1 MNPTVTLRLTAD
13 NSRLV
18 PVTRQS
24 REEVAQLG
32 KASAAMGQQARAGAA
47 GVASLGNASDQAA
60 RKVSAMGAV
69 VNVAR
74 TAVAGVVGAQAVAS
88 VVKLSDEY
96 ANISGRLKLATDGHK
111 AFAQAQSE
119 VFNISQRTSTAL
131 ESTATLYARLAQS
144 TAEYGI
150 SQQRQLALT
159 ESINRTFTISGASA
173 VAASNT
179 ITQFTQALAG
189 GVLRAEEFNSVI
201 ENSPRLA
208 QALADG
214 LGVGMGE
221 LRKMVNDGKVSID
234 KIVGALE
241 NQSATI
247 QAEFN
252 QMPLTVERAM
262 VQLRNS
268 VTRYIGEASQ
278 ELGAGSGLAE
288 GVAFLAQN
296 MEAVGQAANV
306 LAVAFGGKL
315 VANILQATAA
325 KIASAAASRELARQ
339 ELVAARAAEVQ
350 AAGQLSMARAGMSA
364 AGGVAAAEQALAQA
378 QLRTAAAAEGASVAL
393 TAKAAAMRGLNV
405 AMSAFGGP
413 VGLAITALSLFVLWL
428 RNSEQE
434 AKELS
439 KTVTAGFQAA
449 IGTLQGFNQ
458 ETANASFANLA
469 GSIETL
475 DKAGQEVDK
484 LRGRYSDLVSA
495 KNAWM
500 ARTGNTPP
508 GFDKDLQTAANALDA
523 ARVRQEQ
530 LTAGYERSIDVAA
543 DLVLKSAGITNATNA
558 QRASLE
564 ELLKRQATSGQ
575 TLQQNMPLLTKWA
588 TEQFNV
594 DTANRLASA
603 SFDKVASAAQASGAA
618 IKAALQSVNEGL
630 DKQINSL
637 QLQLIEQTQGKA
649 ARMRA
654 EFITAA
660 AAQGL
665 DPTSSDYQKLRAKN
679 EQAIAL
685 TLSIERQ
692 TKATQAATKADTD
705 ADRKAEEA
713 KRKRDQLI
721 ETQARYTAEAAL
733 TSAELRGPLA
743 AAQERQKQREAEL
756 DKELAKGNIT
766 QAARNDLV
774 KASTAELAKQTQ
786 ELNRRQQAPQAL
798 LGDMSAELQVLG
810 LLGDA
815 RERAQR
821 QMRAEHDMRQAINE
835 ANEAGAGINA
845 EMTQSLVNQAA
856 AYAGLSIQVERN
868 AGYLE
873 ELARVGG
880 DTVGG
885 IADLLID
892 AFDDGLDQSKSFF
905 DQLKDIFKRGWRDL
919 ARTVMEQNFVRP
931 MQDMFNQMLSKGTS
945 SLFGGGTG
953 GSWMNTL
960 SGLFGKGGGNW
971 LGTLSGLFGKGVG
984 ANAAASAGSLMNFGN
999 VGNLAGV
1006 AGANSGLLTGASGA
1020 GAGSAAG
1027 AGTTAGAGAAA
1038 GVGAIPIAGW
1048 IAAGMML
1055 NSSFYKQG
1063 WRMDGQ
1069 ATDMTETLLKSTAKG
1084 NFLGPVLG
1092 TMTMGIG
1099 AVDRLLKSFGMSSSF
1114 ASLISGSAL
1123 WTRAFGRQAPK
1134 VTGQGIEG
1142 SYGFDGFSGRSYAD
1156 IKQKG
1161 GWFRSDK
1168 KWTQYGDVDPGI
1180 SQLFSSAAAQVKS
1193 GVSELAKQL
1202 GMDVS
1207 GHLANVRVDI
1217 GKLQLDADPEKA
1229 KAQLEDAVNKMVANL
1244 SGEAVKALGLSS
1256 LLDKGFE
1263 ATDIM
1268 GAAAGAVA
1276 LTNGSVEQLS
1286 ATLDVF
1292 QRMAKESGRTL
1303 TEQTEAMAS
1312 AAKSY
1317 AEVAASAQEDVATA
1331 GLSSFAKSM
1340 LSIRREEQ
1348 QRIATLKEQAKALGG
1363 LSARES
1369 DLMAVRQAAEQ
1380 KANDLVKSLQSEL
1393 VDLALGRVN
1402 DQIERLGGSAEGA
1415 SDKLGD
1421 FLNSLRMSDTLS
1433 VNTDA
1438 QKRSTASDLMNSA
1451 AAAGN
1456 VDSFI
1461 TYAQRF
1467 LEVSR
1472 AMNASGSRYQAD
1484 YAEVMRMAQ
1493 QFGADG
1499 SASSLE
1505 QLYAQREALQAQQ
1518 EAAARLDRAQ
1528 RIAQG
1533 VADLAG
1539 VKGGDPLEIL
1549 RNTTGMTPED
1559 LAKDLGLSIAELSEY
1574 LTAQNTDLSDLA
1586 EILNDLP
1593 TRIAMAMVAALR
1605 GETLPTA
1612 SFSGRN
1618 SSAPGELTS
1627 PGYGPSEPLL
1637 VEIRD
1642 GIRALGRSTE
1652 QRALNDL

>member
-47 GVASLGNASDQAA
+47 GVSSLGNASDQAA

-111 AFAQAQSE
+111 AFTQAQSE

-221 LRKMVNDGKVSID
+221 LRKMVNDGQVSID

-364 AGGVAAAEQALAQA
+364 AGGVAAAEQALAAA
-378 QLRTAAAAEGASVAL
+378 QLRTAAAAQGASVAL

-428 RNSEQE
+428 RNSDKE

-484 LRGRYSDLVSA
+484 LRARYADLVRT
-495 KNAWM
+495 KNMWV

-508 GFDKDLQTAANALDA
+508 GFEKDLRSAANALDS

-543 DLVLKSAGITNATNA
+543 DLVLKSAGITNATNT

-630 DKQINSL
+630 DKQINTL

-660 AAQGL
+660 TAQGL
-665 DPTSSDYQKLRAKN
+665 DPTSADYQKLRAKN

-705 ADRKAEEA
+705 SERKAEEA
-713 KRKRDQLI
+713 KRKREQLI

-733 TSAELRGPLA
+733 TAAELRGPLA

-960 SGLFGKGGGNW
+960 SGLFGKGDSNW

-1006 AGANSGLLTGASGA
+1006 AGANSGILTGAGAASSAAGAGA
-1020 GAGSAAG
+1020 GAGSGALAG
-1027 AGTTAGAGAAA
+1027 LT
-1038 GVGAIPIAGW
+1038 AIPIAGW

-1063 WRMDGQ
+1063 WNMDGQ
-1069 ATDMTETLLKSTAKG
+1069 TTDMTETLFKSTAKG

-1092 TMTMGIG
+1092 TMTAGIG
-1099 AVDRLLKSFGMSSSF
+1099 AVDRLLKGFGLGSSA

-1123 WTRAFGRQAPK
+1123 WSRAFGRQAPK

-1256 LLDKGFE
+1256 LMDKGFE
-1263 ATDIM
+1263 AADIM
-1268 GAAAGAVA
+1268 GAAAGAVG
-1276 LTNGSVEQLS
+1276 LTNGSVEELS

-1317 AEVAASAQEDVATA
+1317 SEVAASAQEDVATA

-1340 LSIRREEQ
+1340 LSVRREEQ
-1348 QRIATLKEQAKALGG
+1348 QRIATLKEQARALGG

-1393 VDLALGRVN
+1393 VDLALSRVN
-1402 DQIERLGGSAEGA
+1402 DQIQRLGGSAEGA

-1421 FLNSLRMSDTLS
+1421 FLNSLRLSDTLS

-1438 QKRSTASDLMNSA
+1438 QKRSTASDLMKSA
-1451 AAAGN
+1451 AASGN

-1499 SASSLE
+1499 SANSLE

>member
-24 REEVAQLG
+24 REEVVQLG
-32 KASAAMGQQARAGAA
+32 KATAAMGQQARAGAA
-47 GVASLGNASDQAA
+47 GVTSLGNASDQAT

-74 TAVAGVVGAQAVAS
+74 TAVAGVVGAQALAS

-96 ANISGRLKLATDGHK
+96 SNISGRLKLATDGHK
-111 AFAQAQSE
+111 AFALAQSE
-119 VFNISQRTSTAL
+119 VFNVSQRTSTAL
-131 ESTATLYARLAQS
+131 ESTATLYARLSQS
-144 TAEYGI
+144 TKEYGI

-159 ESINRTFTISGASA
+159 ESINRTFAISGAST

-189 GVLRAEEFNSVI
+189 GVLRAEEYNSVI

-214 LGVGMGE
+214 LGVSAGE
-221 LRKMVNDGKVSID
+221 LRKMVNDGAVSID

-252 QMPLTVERAM
+252 QIPLTVERAM

-278 ELGAGSGLAE
+278 ELGAGSGLAQ

-315 VANILQATAA
+315 VANVLQATAA

-350 AAGQLSMARAGMSA
+350 AAGQLSLARAGMSA
-364 AGGVAAAEQALAQA
+364 AGGTVAAEQALAAA
-378 QLRTAAAAEGASVAL
+378 QLRTAAAAQGASVAL

-405 AMSAFGGP
+405 AMGAFGGP

-428 RNSEQE
+428 RNSDKE

-475 DKAGQEVDK
+475 DKAGEEVDK
-484 LRGRYSDLVSA
+484 LRGRYADLVSA
-495 KNAWM
+495 KNMWM

-508 GFDKDLQTAANALDA
+508 GFDKDLQSAANALDS

-543 DLVLKSAGITNATNA
+543 DLVLKSAGITNATNT

-630 DKQINSL
+630 DKQINTL

-654 EFITAA
+654 EFITNA

-665 DPTSSDYQKLRAKN
+665 DPTSADYQKLRAKN

-705 ADRKAEEA
+705 SERKAEEA

-733 TSAELRGPLA
+733 TAAELRGPLA

-774 KASTAELAKQTQ
+774 KASAAELAKQTQ

-798 LGDMSAELQVLG
+798 LGDMSTELQVLG

-856 AYAGLSIQVERN
+856 AYADLSIQVERN

-885 IADLLID
+885 ISDLLVD
-892 AFDDGLDQSKSFF
+892 AFSDGLDESKSFF

-945 SLFGGGTG
+945 SLFSGGNGGGN
-953 GSWMNTL
+953 WL
-960 SGLFGKGGGNW
+960 SSIAGLFGKGGGMA
-971 LGTLSGLFGKGVG
+971 SGAG
-984 ANAAASAGSLMNFGN
+984 AAANSWAGSMMGFGN
-999 VGNLAGV
+999 VGNLAGI
-1006 AGANSGLLTGASGA
+1006 AGANSGILTGAGAASSAAGAGA
-1020 GAGSAAG
+1020 GAGSGALAG
-1027 AGTTAGAGAAA
+1027 LT
-1038 GVGAIPIAGW
+1038 AIPIAGW

-1063 WRMDGQ
+1063 WNMDGQ
-1069 ATDMTETLLKSTAKG
+1069 TTDMTETLFKSTAKG

-1092 TMTMGIG
+1092 TMTAGIG
-1099 AVDRLLKSFGMSSSF
+1099 AVDRLLKGIGLGSSA

-1123 WTRAFGRQAPK
+1123 WSRAFGRQAPK

-1256 LLDKGFE
+1256 LMDKGFE

-1268 GAAAGAVA
+1268 GAAAGAVG
-1276 LTNGSVEQLS
+1276 LTNGSVEELS

-1393 VDLALGRVN
+1393 VDLALNRVN
-1402 DQIERLGGSAEGA
+1402 DQIQRLGGSAEGA

-1421 FLNSLRMSDTLS
+1421 FLNSLRLSDTLS

-1438 QKRSTASDLMNSA
+1438 QKRSTASDLMSSA
-1451 AAAGN
+1451 AASGN

-1499 SASSLE
+1499 SANSLE

-1593 TRIAMAMVAALR
+1593 TRIAQAMVAALR
-1605 GETLPTA
+1605 GEALPTA
-1612 SFSGRN
+1612 SFSGRS
-1618 SSAPGELTS
+1618 SSAPGEMTS

>member
-1 MNPTVTLRLTAD
+1 M
-13 NSRLV
+13 

-47 GVASLGNASDQAA
+47 GVSSLGNASDQAA

-74 TAVAGVVGAQAVAS
+74 SAVAGVVGAQAVAS

-111 AFAQAQSE
+111 AFTQAQSE

-221 LRKMVNDGKVSID
+221 LRKMVNDGQVSID

-325 KIASAAASRELARQ
+325 KIASAASSRELARQ

-475 DKAGQEVDK
+475 DKAGQEVEK
-484 LRGRYSDLVSA
+484 LRGRYSDLLSA
-495 KNAWM
+495 RNAWM
-500 ARTGNTPP
+500 ARSGNTPP
-508 GFDKDLQTAANALDA
+508 GFEKDLQAAANALDA

-543 DLVLKSAGITNATNA
+543 DLVLKSAGITNATNT
-558 QRASLE
+558 QRGSLE

-654 EFITAA
+654 EFITSA

-705 ADRKAEEA
+705 AARKAEEA

-733 TSAELRGPLA
+733 TAAELRGPLA
-743 AAQERQKQREAEL
+743 AAQERQRQREAEL

-845 EMTQSLVNQAA
+845 QMTQSLVNQAA
-856 AYAGLSIQVERN
+856 AYAGLSVQVERN

-880 DTVGG
+880 DTAGG
-885 IADLLID
+885 ISDLLVD
-892 AFDDGLDQSKSFF
+892 AFSEGLDQSKSFF

-945 SLFGGGTG
+945 GLFGGGGAG
-953 GSWMNTL
+953 GSWLNNL
-960 SGLFGKGGGNW
+960 SSLFGKGGGNW
-971 LGTLSGLFGKGVG
+971 LSTLSGLFGKGVG
-984 ANAAASAGSLMNFGN
+984 ANAAASAGSMMGFGN
-999 VGNLAGV
+999 VGNLAGI

-1020 GAGSAAG
+1020 TAGTAAG

-1069 ATDMTETLLKSTAKG
+1069 TTDMTETLFKSTAKG

-1092 TMTMGIG
+1092 TMTAGIG
-1099 AVDRLLKSFGMSSSF
+1099 AVDRLLKGIGLSGSL

-1180 SQLFSSAAAQVKS
+1180 SRLFSSAAAQVKS

-1207 GHLANVRVDI
+1207 GQLANVRVDI

-1268 GAAAGAVA
+1268 SAAAGAVG

-1303 TEQTEAMAS
+1303 TEQTEAMAG

-1380 KANDLVKSLQSEL
+1380 KANDLAKSLQSEL

-1438 QKRSTASDLMNSA
+1438 QKRSTASDLMSSA
-1451 AAAGN
+1451 AASGN

-1499 SASSLE
+1499 SANSLE

-1574 LTAQNTDLSDLA
+1574 LTAQNTDLGDLA

-1593 TRIAMAMVAALR
+1593 TRIAQAMVAALR

>member
-1 MNPTVTLRLTAD
+1 
-13 NSRLV
+13 
-18 PVTRQS
+18 
-24 REEVAQLG
+24 
-32 KASAAMGQQARAGAA
+32 
-47 GVASLGNASDQAA
+47 
-60 RKVSAMGAV
+60 MGAV

-111 AFAQAQSE
+111 AFTQAQSE

-221 LRKMVNDGKVSID
+221 LRKMVNDGQVSID

-364 AGGVAAAEQALAQA
+364 AGGVAAAEQALAAA
-378 QLRTAAAAEGASVAL
+378 QLRTAAAAQGASVAL

-428 RNSEQE
+428 RNSDRE

-484 LRGRYSDLVSA
+484 LRARYADLVRT
-495 KNAWM
+495 KNMWV

-508 GFDKDLQTAANALDA
+508 GFEKDLRSAANALDS

-543 DLVLKSAGITNATNA
+543 DLVLKSAGITNATNT

-630 DKQINSL
+630 DKQINTL

-654 EFITAA
+654 EFIAA
-660 AAQGL
+660 ATAQGL
-665 DPTSSDYQKLRAKN
+665 DPTSADYQKLRAKN

-705 ADRKAEEA
+705 SERKAEEA
-713 KRKRDQLI
+713 KRKREQLI

-733 TSAELRGPLA
+733 TAAELRGPLA

-856 AYAGLSIQVERN
+856 AYAGLSIQVGRN

-960 SGLFGKGGGNW
+960 SGLFGKGDSSW

-1006 AGANSGLLTGASGA
+1006 AGANSGILTGAGAASSAAGAGA
-1020 GAGSAAG
+1020 GAGSGALAG
-1027 AGTTAGAGAAA
+1027 LT
-1038 GVGAIPIAGW
+1038 AIPIAGW

-1063 WRMDGQ
+1063 WNMDGQ
-1069 ATDMTETLLKSTAKG
+1069 TTDMTETLFKSTAKG

-1092 TMTMGIG
+1092 TMTAGIG
-1099 AVDRLLKSFGMSSSF
+1099 AVDRLLKGFGLGSSA

-1123 WTRAFGRQAPK
+1123 WSRAFGRQAPK

-1256 LLDKGFE
+1256 LMDKGFE

-1268 GAAAGAVA
+1268 GAAAGAVG
-1276 LTNGSVEQLS
+1276 LTNGSVEELS

-1317 AEVAASAQEDVATA
+1317 SEVAASAQEDVATA

-1340 LSIRREEQ
+1340 LSVRREEQ
-1348 QRIATLKEQAKALGG
+1348 QRIATLKEQARALGG

-1393 VDLALGRVN
+1393 VDLALSRVN
-1402 DQIERLGGSAEGA
+1402 DQIQRLGGSAEGA

-1421 FLNSLRMSDTLS
+1421 FLNSLRLSDTLS

-1438 QKRSTASDLMNSA
+1438 QKRSTASDLMKSA
-1451 AAAGN
+1451 AASGN

-1499 SASSLE
+1499 SANSLE

>member
-1 MNPTVTLRLTAD
+1 
-13 NSRLV
+13 
-18 PVTRQS
+18 
-24 REEVAQLG
+24 
-32 KASAAMGQQARAGAA
+32 
-47 GVASLGNASDQAA
+47 
-60 RKVSAMGAV
+60 MGAV

-74 TAVAGVVGAQAVAS
+74 SAVAGVVGAQAVAS

-111 AFAQAQSE
+111 AFTQAQSE

-221 LRKMVNDGKVSID
+221 LRKMVNDGQVSID

-278 ELGAGSGLAE
+278 ELGAGSGLAQ

-364 AGGVAAAEQALAQA
+364 AGGVAAAEQALAAA
-378 QLRTAAAAEGASVAL
+378 QLRTAAAAQGASVAL

-428 RNSEQE
+428 RNSDQE

-475 DKAGQEVDK
+475 DKAGQEVEK
-484 LRGRYSDLVSA
+484 LRGRYSDLLSA
-495 KNAWM
+495 RNAWM

-508 GFDKDLQTAANALDA
+508 GFEKDLQAAANALDA

-543 DLVLKSAGITNATNA
+543 DLVLKSAGITNATNT
-558 QRASLE
+558 QRGSLE

-654 EFITAA
+654 EFITSA

-692 TKATQAATKADTD
+692 TKATQAASKADSD

-713 KRKRDQLI
+713 KRKREQLI

-733 TSAELRGPLA
+733 TAAELRGPLA
-743 AAQERQKQREAEL
+743 AAQERQRQREAEL

-774 KASTAELAKQTQ
+774 KASTAELAKQTKEQ
-786 ELNRRQQAPQAL
+786 NRRQQAPQAL

-835 ANEAGAGINA
+835 ANEAGASINA
-845 EMTQSLVNQAA
+845 EMAQSLINQAA
-856 AYAGLSIQVERN
+856 AYAGLSVQVERN

-880 DTVGG
+880 DAVGG
-885 IADLLID
+885 ISDLLVD
-892 AFDDGLDQSKSFF
+892 AFSDGLDQSKSFF

-945 SLFGGGTG
+945 GLFGGGGAG
-953 GSWMNTL
+953 GSWLNNL
-960 SGLFGKGGGNW
+960 SSLFGKGGGNW
-971 LGTLSGLFGKGVG
+971 LSTLSGLFGKG
-984 ANAAASAGSLMNFGN
+984 ANAAASVGSKMGFGN
-999 VGNLAGV
+999 VGNLAGI
-1006 AGANSGLLTGASGA
+1006 AGANSGVLTGATGA

-1027 AGTTAGAGAAA
+1027 AGTTAGTGAAA
-1038 GVGAIPIAGW
+1038 GVGAIPIAGL

-1055 NSSFYKQG
+1055 NNSYYKQG

-1069 ATDMTETLLKSTAKG
+1069 TTDISKSLLKSTLKG
-1084 NFLGPVLG
+1084 NIFGPIWSMG
-1092 TMTMGIG
+1092 TIAIG
-1099 AVDRLLKSFGMSSSF
+1099 AVDKVLRKIGLSGSL
-1114 ASLISGSAL
+1114 ASMISGSAL

-1168 KWTQYGDVDPGI
+1168 KWTQSGDLDPGI
-1180 SQLFSSAAAQVKS
+1180 SQAFGAAAAQVKL
-1193 GVSELAKQL
+1193 GATDIAKKL

-1207 GHLANVRVDI
+1207 GALANVRVDI

-1256 LLDKGFE
+1256 FLDKGFE

-1268 GAAAGAVA
+1268 SAAAGAVG
-1276 LTNGSVEQLS
+1276 LTNGSVEELS

-1340 LSIRREEQ
+1340 LSIRREEL
-1348 QRIATLKEQAKALGG
+1348 QRIASLKEQAKALGG

-1369 DLMAVRQAAEQ
+1369 DLVAVRKAAEQ

-1393 VDLALGRVN
+1393 VDLALNRVN
-1402 DQIERLGGSAEGA
+1402 DQIQRLGGSAEGA

-1438 QKRSTASDLMNSA
+1438 QKRSTASDLMSSA
-1451 AAAGN
+1451 AASGN

-1499 SASSLE
+1499 SANSLE

-1574 LTAQNTDLSDLA
+1574 LTAQNTDLGDLA

-1593 TRIAMAMVAALR
+1593 TRIAQAMVAALR
-1605 GETLPTA
+1605 GETVQTA
-1612 SFSGRN
+1612 SFGQR
-1618 SSAPGELTS
+1618 SSNGLGELTS
-1627 PGYGPSEPLL
+1627 PGYSPLEPLL

-1642 GIRALGRSTE
+1642 GIRAQGRNTE
-1652 QRALNDL
+1652 QQTLNQL